1 MPPQLVES
9 RNRSN
14 LPNALLWLVP
24 RNVPALKCFKDNE
37 NQFYVGKVRHCGE
50 QAFAITLERTSTV
63 MPGSLLT
70 LGRNGDINN
79 IAEYHHSQGFEVGT
93 PFIEIFMTLYE
104 GSVETMLCQKAEL
117 RGDNKFLESVMKDI
131 LRALVYVA
139 NKGLIH
145 RDVKPDNILVEP
157 ILKNG
162 PTGESEVI
170 RKFVLADFGLTKNQ
184 GTARTQGVGTL
195 LFQAPE
201 VFNGKRQTHKMDVF
215 SLGVSILYL
224 ANAGRIAEV
233 TPSDRMQ
240 IQRAI
245 ILAMEDG
252 ERFVE
257 LRDMLFFE
265 PENRASAQQ
274 ILLKWVKDD
283 PEAMA
288 SLPIESPPLPGQA
301 NIQAV
306 RQGLN
311 QMRF

>member
-1 MPPQLVES
+1 
-9 RNRSN
+9 
-14 LPNALLWLVP
+14 
-24 RNVPALKCFKDNE
+24 
-37 NQFYVGKVRHCGE
+37 
-50 QAFAITLERTSTV
+50 
-63 MPGSLLT
+63 
-70 LGRNGDINN
+70 
-79 IAEYHHSQGFEVGT
+79 
-93 PFIEIFMTLYE
+93 
-104 GSVETMLCQKAEL
+104 
-117 RGDNKFLESVMKDI
+117 
-131 LRALVYVA
+131 
-139 NKGLIH
+139 
-145 RDVKPDNILVEP
+145 
-157 ILKNG
+157 
-162 PTGESEVI
+162 
-170 RKFVLADFGLTKNQ
+170 
-184 GTARTQGVGTL
+184 
-195 LFQAPE
+195 
-201 VFNGKRQTHKMDVF
+201 MDVF